1 MFFAKPNHD
10 IIRQHFTIKIT
21 LYILRMFFSGFINAA
36 KLFNDHKV
44 VALMMFA
51 CGGLFVVNALLEIIL
66 LRKVCIITNVFW
78 DHIFFLDLDFF
89 FFLDNFT
96 IFFVMS
102 LSGLWKTTVLPRNN
116 LSKTA
121 SKTRLFRVHF
131 ASETRASCVRL
142 ASSLRPNCGHFA
154 SIVRVPCVHCTGT
167 VRPPC
172 GHFASALRLRAN
184 RHSRIRT
191 SS

>member
-102 LSGLWKTTVLPRNN
+102 LSGLWKTR
-116 LSKTA
+116 K
-121 SKTRLFRVHF
+121 R
-131 ASETRASCVRL
+131 C
-142 ASSLRPNCGHFA
+142 CGNIMFF
-154 SIVRVPCVHCTGT
+154 VPFFDLTTIRTGIIDLYNT
-167 VRPPC
+167 
-172 GHFASALRLRAN
+172 G
-184 RHSRIRT
+184 SRIQN
-191 SS
+191 